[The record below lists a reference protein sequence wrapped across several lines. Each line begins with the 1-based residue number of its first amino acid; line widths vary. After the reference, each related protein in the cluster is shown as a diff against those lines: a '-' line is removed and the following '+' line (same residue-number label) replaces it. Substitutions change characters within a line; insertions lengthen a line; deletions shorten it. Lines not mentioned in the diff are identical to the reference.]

1 MGYKPVKW
9 VITDIPYHPVPIGRL
24 PVIWG
29 TSALSSAPRIFPQ
42 WKWPW
47 NGQNVSWPAQ
57 RTHVSWPLVDYKAER
72 HQIQFWSLVTFP
84 YIIYIYIIIYNIYVY
99 ILYIYIYYCIPI
111 LLKVQRFLWHPD
123 VSNTSTWCQLWIRYH
138 PIESNWVSP
147 TFLLCF
153 GLLLGQH
160 WVPTPHGS
168 KLGTELTWRFL

>member
-1 MGYKPVKW
+1 MEYPHLIPSYMGYIYIYTYGLYMGYKPVKW

-84 YIIYIYIIIYNIYVY
+84 YIIYIYLYITYIY
-99 ILYIYIYYCIPI
+99 ILYIYYIVFPFCSRFRDSCGTQMFPIPQHDASCES
-111 LLKVQRFLWHPD
+111 V
-123 VSNTSTWCQLWIRYH
+123 TIR
-138 PIESNWVSP
+138 
-147 TFLLCF
+147 
-153 GLLLGQH
+153 
-160 WVPTPHGS
+160 
-168 KLGTELTWRFL
+168 